1 MRIRTRPRTTPLVKP
16 RSALVR
22 TIKRC
27 FGSIS
32 GNPQRL
38 ARLSRERFD
47 RLDPDQQLRE
57 VGEW

>member
-1 MRIRTRPRTTPLVKP
+1 MRIRTSPFATPLAKP
-16 RSALVR
+16 RHALVR

-27 FGSIS
+27 FGSLS
-32 GNPQRL
+32 GRTQRL

>member
-1 MRIRTRPRTTPLVKP
+1 MRAFKRYVSSLSGRTR
-16 RSALVR
+16 
-22 TIKRC
+22 
-27 FGSIS
+27 
-32 GNPQRL
+32 RL